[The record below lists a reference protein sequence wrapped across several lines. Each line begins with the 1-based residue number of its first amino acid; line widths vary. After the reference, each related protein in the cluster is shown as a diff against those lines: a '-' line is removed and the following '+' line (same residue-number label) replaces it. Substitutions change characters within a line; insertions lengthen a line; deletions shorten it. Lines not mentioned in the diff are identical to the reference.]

1 MISDSIF
8 GPWSKFNK
16 VIEVPV
22 DLSGRLVGIRG
33 LRKFV
38 YFLDLQIQ
46 TSKSQ
51 IRRPFR
57 PGRRVGVHFVYHLP
71 EVIVRRNALL
81 VKSQTGKCQ
90 GRGGWARVWLTSVDF
105 PTFSRFR
112 RQEYVN
118 LATISNVLVKNMSI
132 SQQ

>member
-1 MISDSIF
+1 MDSNT
-8 GPWSKFNK
+8 PT
-16 VIEVPV
+16 
-22 DLSGRLVGIRG
+22 G
-33 LRKFV
+33 LGE
-38 YFLDLQIQ
+38 
-46 TSKSQ
+46 
-51 IRRPFR
+51 
-57 PGRRVGVHFVYHLP
+57 GRRIHGLFLILQYPPTIPEASRRVRVHFVYHLP

-90 GRGGWARVWLTSVDF
+90 VGVGQGGEGGTPGVVSADPGYPRWVCWARVWLTSVDF